1 MNKKLLLLVALS
13 GIFAWCATQPPAP
26 DEIKIA
32 NKDRLYDQNLL
43 VADSVRFV
51 PVRIT
56 RDVGLKGFAATIFLK
71 IDGQYVVWL
80 NVSEEITIYLAPGGY
95 VFELVHSL
103 CPDMPSCNKP
113 TDVTIK
119 DGFSNNF
126 KIQVDDGFS
135 LIRSKT

>member
-1 MNKKLLLLVALS
+1 MNKQLLLLVALS
-13 GIFAWCATQPPAP
+13 SLFAGCATQPPEP
-26 DEIKIA
+26 DEIK
-32 NKDRLYDQNLL
+32 NCHKDRLYDPNLL
-43 VADSVRFV
+43 LADSVRFV

-71 IDGQYVVWL
+71 IDGKYVVWL

-126 KIQVDDGFS
+126 RIQVDDGFS
-135 LIRSKT
+135 LIRSRT